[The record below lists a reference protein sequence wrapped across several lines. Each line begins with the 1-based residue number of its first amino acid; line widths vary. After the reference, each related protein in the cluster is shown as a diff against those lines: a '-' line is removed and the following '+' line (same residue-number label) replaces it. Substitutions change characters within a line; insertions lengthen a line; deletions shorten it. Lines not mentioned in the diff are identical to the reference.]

1 MIPFAASSL
10 QIILVVNPKLI
21 NYMVAKLFQKK
32 EIVENKVMDYLPYSA
47 YFTS

>member
-1 MIPFAASSL
+1 MIPFAANSL

-21 NYMVAKLFQKK
+21 NCMVAKLFQKK
-32 EIVENKVMDYLPYSA
+32 EIVENIIMGCLLYSA